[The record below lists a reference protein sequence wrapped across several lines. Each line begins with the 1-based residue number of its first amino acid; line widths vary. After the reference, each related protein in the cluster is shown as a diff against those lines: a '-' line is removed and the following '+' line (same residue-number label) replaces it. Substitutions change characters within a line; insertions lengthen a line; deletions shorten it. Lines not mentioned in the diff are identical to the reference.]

1 MKIIDLIWTEFL
13 LENWEKV
20 AKKVLENIKKQV
32 IITSSLE
39 VIEVINID
47 LTWVKSITYDFIRN
61 FLKFFINK
69 NVNLTFDFENEKVEK
84 KFNKIFEEMRK

>member
-13 LENWEKV
+13 LENWRQV
-20 AKKVLENIKKQV
+20 AKKVLKNIKKQV

-39 VIEVINID
+39 VVEVINID
-47 LTWVKSITYDFIRN
+47 LTWVKSITYNFIRD

-69 NVNLTFDFENEKVEK
+69 NVNLTFDFENKKVEK
-84 KFNKIFEEMRK
+84 KFNKIFEEMIK